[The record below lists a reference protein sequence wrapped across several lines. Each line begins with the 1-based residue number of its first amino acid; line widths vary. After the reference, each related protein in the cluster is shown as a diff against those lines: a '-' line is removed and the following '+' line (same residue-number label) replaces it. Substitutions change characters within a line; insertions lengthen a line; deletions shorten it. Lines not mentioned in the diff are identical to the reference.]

1 MHGVFSGSA
10 AADGDDDFEL
20 VARGELRG
28 RVLAFRDNF
37 AVPFNGN
44 ALAGVTE
51 LIDQAADGECFW
63 EMTIFAINFDF

>member
-1 MHGVFSGSA
+1 VEYSLA

-20 VARGELRG
+20 VARKQRG
-28 RVLAFRDNF
+28 RCMLAFRDNL